1 MPPRKKQVQLQAAAG
16 ADDDHAGR
24 LDILKESYQALY
36 EFHQRTN
43 QKIQSKNMSP
53 ESIAAAKI
61 IPTFVQLLDHLKTV
75 IDHKTEN
82 RRDSTR
88 LVMECSGLCDFFR
101 YGISYLY
108 TLPLK
113 IIILELKS
121 TLPVM
126 SSPILGLMT
135 YIYHVKLEEC
145 RAPSSVDT
153 QARFKEDAR
162 DIGQCWESI
171 LAAFGDGIKLH
182 VNKSEPGPKLKQ
194 FKVIIGKV
202 FYPFLAEVLGLQNSS
217 NPQKLSEYV
226 KRSLFDAGEAL
237 SGGCVENKQ
246 SIGNPAILG
255 PSPWEGQLGSDSD
268 LFRLTDFITVNI
280 ALQLAFCVA
289 PPLKTAK
296 GKSKTAKITPE
307 SKTAREDW
315 FKQIFPTKD
324 FGKGLQEEMVARL
337 TSMSSH
343 QFWEQNGEIQQEIS
357 RNDVSRACAIPIES
371 GTIAEDQLRLYPYG
385 TPILRNTVQFNK
397 SSLTWSSSVSKLDGG
412 SIDKDQEMTAEICY
426 DAILVAQLTGSK
438 SSAPLPRCE
447 ELTLS
452 IEFRSDFP
460 IESSAPAI
468 HYAPDSGLC
477 RSTLVLKLQSESADA
492 ILRIL
497 NDRNIK
503 STHVFEPRR
512 TDSDQDADI
521 ARVDPEHKVTRRSE
535 KLKCEASKKI
545 SISQDDLMLKADD
558 PSKIP
563 TTLSSRQRVES
574 VQKEAEINSS
584 REEASN
590 SLSEQRIDSG
600 TRDPRSPSVAEES
613 TLKTS
618 PTVVHTRAQMSPK
631 RKSPSRESSPIEII
645 SPEKIVVQGQ
655 KSKRIRIVE
664 SPSESVGSQPA
675 HQSKQALENE
685 TRKALHST
693 ARQRNTRQNPPIPE
707 TKNEKINTVLSTVK
721 QKKKPHARAVS
732 AESVGSCSDAGED
745 PVRSDSIHSIDEAYE
760 KILTSRES
768 ESIARNDSE
777 PEDEILEDDL
787 DTRSPQS
794 LNKASDA
801 KIKNGLSAKK
811 NKDNC
816 SPSVMDFAN
825 GFRPVAR
832 RDESGGPKKAQS
844 DFTKDSDEAGSS
856 GPPLKDWKTLTSGLK
871 PKRTL
876 PTKNSRE
883 RDTFSPDT
891 GIKERTHA
899 TFGNPTSR
907 PDHSKGVEHG
917 KKATD
922 QQEPHVKKTQ
932 LVNRISSLVRDSSKQ
947 PKKASPQDES
957 LAGVFQ
963 DSKTKK
969 SADRSI
975 QSITSGLKR
984 TAEAPSPVDPVIQ
997 EKLIPL
1003 QGNLKPIKKREASGS
1018 NPFPEIA
1025 DIVQG
1030 SSTPLSRM
1038 GLEGCDKIK
1047 QFIAKRTDSR
1057 KPKQLR
1063 FESPH
1068 NSFQLRKT
1076 SSTRSHKKDIPR
1088 RDTPPPFEDHLDED
1102 EMVQSTKRRKL
1113 KLEISKDSEDRLKSA
1128 LKNSTPQSVAPKLNL
1143 KDLQKITQA
1152 RKVGGSPILEVKDTT
1167 PNRFYQSSSSVGK
1180 VEHVLDR
1187 SKKVVTGTSPSS
1199 LSEFKNDNDNTREDD
1214 ISNHMDQLSK
1224 IVVDGIKNK
1233 QVKLESVASTTRSG
1247 VLNLTNNLVK
1257 EFDHQ
1262 NEEISEAV
1270 EQRALQKQNEH
1281 KQYRDH
1287 IKAYR
1292 IEMEPDLNWAQKYV
1306 NESENEAN
1314 LEA

>member
-1 MPPRKKQVQLQAAAG
+1 MPPRKKQVQPAA

-53 ESIAAAKI
+53 ESIAAAKSFPLSYNYWI
-61 IPTFVQLLDHLKTV
+61 ISRRSSIIRQKIEGIVLD
-75 IDHKTEN
+75 
-82 RRDSTR
+82 
-88 LVMECSGLCDFFR
+88 C
-101 YGISYLY
+101 

-255 PSPWEGQLGSDSD
+255 PAILSHNIFNHS
-268 LFRLTDFITVNI
+268 DFITVNI

-521 ARVDPEHKVTRRSE
+521 ARVDPEHK
-535 KLKCEASKKI
+535 
-545 SISQDDLMLKADD
+545 DDLMLKADD

-618 PTVVHTRAQMSPK
+618 PTVVHTH
-631 RKSPSRESSPIEII
+631 I
-645 SPEKIVVQGQ
+645 VQGQ

-832 RDESGGPKKAQS
+832 RDESGGPKK
-844 DFTKDSDEAGSS
+844 
-856 GPPLKDWKTLTSGLK
+856 L
-871 PKRTL
+871 KRTL

-932 LVNRISSLVRDSSKQ
+932 LVNRISRL
-947 PKKASPQDES
+947 E
-957 LAGVFQ
+957 
-963 DSKTKK
+963 TKK

-1180 VEHVLDR
+1180 VLDR

>member
-255 PSPWEGQLGSDSD
+255 PAILSHNIFNHS
-268 LFRLTDFITVNI
+268 DFITVNI

-693 ARQRNTRQNPPIPE
+693 AP
-707 TKNEKINTVLSTVK
+707 
-721 QKKKPHARAVS
+721 KKKPHARAVS

-1180 VEHVLDR
+1180 VLDR

-1262 NEEISEAV
+1262 RKLICMSSEEISEAV

-1292 IEMEPDLNWAQKYV
+1292 IEMEPDLNWAQ
-1306 NESENEAN
+1306 NTSTN
-1314 LEA
+1314 LRMKLILKLNHSPIDRLKLYEQLNV